1 MVAAD
6 APPLGPPASATLDR
20 SRSAE
25 VLHVHETWPRRLDRA
40 PIVVDSTAQAE
51 GLACAVRSTEDLGLL
66 TVLGIVFGA
75 APLPLLEMYTRGI
88 TLHTSRADSRRHLP
102 AVLELAATGVFDRPR
117 RSTTP
122 QMPGWLPTKLVLT
135 RPSP

>member
-1 MVAAD
+1 M
-6 APPLGPPASATLDR
+6 G
-20 SRSAE
+20 
-25 VLHVHETWPRRLDRA
+25 
-40 PIVVDSTAQAE
+40 STAQAE

-102 AVLELAATGVFDRPR
+102 AVLELAATGVFDPL
-117 RSTTP
+117 SVPVTTAP
-122 QMPGWLPTKLVLT
+122 FDDAADAWLAPATKLVLT